1 MKSIRLIT
9 FVLFVMF
16 LNCDKISF
24 EKEYPFYDFEINLD
38 LRVNDYGVFE
48 KIYYKETDDKILK
61 FYYIQYTDYKKVT
74 LKPSLKLNDTIS
86 KNEMDLIYKEVT
98 LKKPL
103 ISTYVVTKE
112 KMNLIYNK
120 ITDVLTPRYLENNS
134 PYLIPPPPAANCS
147 GESCEIKL
155 NLNFRGKEYQT
166 IDYGN
171 DFFYEILAILKQP

>member
-1 MKSIRLIT
+1 MKFIRLIT
-9 FVLFVMF
+9 LILFVL
-16 LNCDKISF
+16 LLSCDKINS
-24 EKEYPFYDFEINLD
+24 ETEYRFYDFEINLD
-38 LRVNDYGVFE
+38 LRSNGYGVFE

-61 FYYIQYTDYKKVT
+61 FYHIQYTNSEKKILSDEPFEVT
-74 LKPSLKLNDTIS
+74 KEK
-86 KNEMDLIYKEVT
+86 MDLIYKEVT

-120 ITDVLTPRYLENNS
+120 ITDVLTPRYLENTS
-134 PYLIPPPPAANCS
+134 TDTIPSPPAANCS

-166 IDYGN
+166 IDYRN